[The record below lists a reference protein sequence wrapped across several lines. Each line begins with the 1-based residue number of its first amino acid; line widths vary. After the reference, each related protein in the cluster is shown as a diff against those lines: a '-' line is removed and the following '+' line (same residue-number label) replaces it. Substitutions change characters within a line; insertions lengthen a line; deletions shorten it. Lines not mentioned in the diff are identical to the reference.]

1 MEKTVAQIN
10 FLHMSTPVHFL
21 WPVSHSHLEVPGTKL
36 GPIKGS
42 SAKFFKDSWK
52 SSFASSKILANSFIH
67 HIIVLCCT
75 VIPVSGLY
83 CSINQRLILREF
95 VVMLIKST

>member
-36 GPIKGS
+36 GP
-42 SAKFFKDSWK
+42 
-52 SSFASSKILANSFIH
+52 
-67 HIIVLCCT
+67 
-75 VIPVSGLY
+75 
-83 CSINQRLILREF
+83 
-95 VVMLIKST
+95 